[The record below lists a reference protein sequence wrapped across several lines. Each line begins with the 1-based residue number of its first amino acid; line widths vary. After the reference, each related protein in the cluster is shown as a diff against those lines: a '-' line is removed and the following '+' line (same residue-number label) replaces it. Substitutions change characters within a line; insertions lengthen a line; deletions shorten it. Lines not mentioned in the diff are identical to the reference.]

1 MKLTCVNRVVI
12 VSCIRFSYVQKMKDN
27 PDVTWTQASASQW
40 SCIEMN
46 TGIICNCLAHM
57 KPFVRKH
64 LPFLTKFVSRGSSG
78 QKSYPNQP
86 SNSHSYNWRGDKVN
100 HGYQLHSIGRSQQPP
115 ATETENSI
123 VITNE
128 YQVQFA
134 ESKNN
139 GDASSTEDILRAS
152 H

>member
-1 MKLTCVNRVVI
+1 
-12 VSCIRFSYVQKMKDN
+12 
-27 PDVTWTQASASQW
+27 
-40 SCIEMN
+40 MN

-57 KPFVRKH
+57 KPFIRRH
-64 LPFLTKFVSRGSSG
+64 LPFLAKFVSRASSA

-86 SNSHSYNWRGDKVN
+86 SNSHGYNWRGDKVN

-115 ATETENSI
+115 ANETENNI
-123 VITNE
+123 IITNE
-128 YQVQFA
+128 YQVQFT